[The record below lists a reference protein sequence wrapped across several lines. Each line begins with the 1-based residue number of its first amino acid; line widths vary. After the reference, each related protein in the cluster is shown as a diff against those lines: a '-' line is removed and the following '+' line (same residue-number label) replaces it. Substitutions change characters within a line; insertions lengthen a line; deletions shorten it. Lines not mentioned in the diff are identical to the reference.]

1 MNSMEQ
7 QRIGLKGFGSS
18 WKKSVHRWLVFLG
31 RKRFAADLGVCQA
44 TIHKY
49 LYEKPVPSGKRMMQ
63 IHVMTEGD
71 VTLVDWIDHFGD
83 HDGKSV
89 EG

>member
-1 MNSMEQ
+1 MKLSQ
-7 QRIGLKGFGSS
+7 Y
-18 WKKSVHRWLVFLG
+18 LVLNKISQ
-31 RKRFAADLGVCQA
+31 KRFAADLGVCQA

-49 LYEKPVPSGKRMMQ
+49 LYEKSVPSGKRMMQ

-83 HDGKSV
+83 RDGKSV